1 MVLDNDNLDR
11 AAISV
16 MFSLGKFR
24 SLSLGLVCITAVVGV
39 GDGGT
44 LTLNMRESTLVKSLN
59 LFGFSPLRVFK

>member
-44 LTLNMRESTLVKSLN
+44 LTLNMREST
-59 LFGFSPLRVFK
+59 